1 MVFRWGIKG
10 KHWPEQVKDNF
21 GTHTNPPLDVVVR
34 YLENPEYEVDS
45 VKTDENVDL
54 IPSVTP
60 VLTRDVRAY
69 KIRDIN
75 FAFS

>member
-1 MVFRWGIKG
+1 M
-10 KHWPEQVKDNF
+10 
-21 GTHTNPPLDVVVR
+21 R

-75 FAFS
+75 FAFSKYSLDILTFSCLVQP